1 MDCFLTLQNQL
12 FEQLNSLWKSDD
24 EEILEKIDELLLQ
37 EGSNYGLSLNEKAN
51 LRKELFRSI
60 RKLDVLQ
67 ELLEDTSI
75 TEIMVNGWDKIFI
88 EREGHLITWNK
99 TFTSSGKLEDVIQQ
113 IVARCNRVINT
124 LHPIVDARLENG
136 ARVNAVIPPVSVDGP
151 ILTIRQFPKEAITMK
166 TLLEKQSI
174 TKQVLSFLLPL
185 VKARYTILIGGGT
198 GAGKTTFLNALSAY
212 IPKDER
218 IITIEDNAELQIQ
231 GIPNLVRLECR
242 MANIEDSQE
251 ITTAD
256 LLKTALRMRPDRII
270 VGEVRGKEALDMLQ
284 AFNTGH
290 DGSISTGHANS
301 PDDMMSRLSTMVLMG
316 IKLPLEAVMRQIAS
330 GIDILVHL
338 GRLRDKSRKVLEIM
352 EVLGYEKGEIR
363 LQPLFSFQE
372 TGSKDGKI
380 QGEWVKR
387 STLTRTEKLMAA
399 GYQPEGVCPGN
410 NGKYSSGVSDRHA
423 VLFKTV
429 DDGSVFS
436 SGNEVLRKDD
446 PSGGGKR
453 EETF

>member
-12 FEQLNSLWKSDD
+12 FEQLNSLWESDD

-136 ARVNAVIPPVSVDGP
+136 ARVNAVIPPISVDGP

-185 VKARYTILIGGGT
+185 VKAHYTILIGGGT

-270 VGEVRGKEALDMLQ
+270 VGEVRSEASELLQ
-284 AFNTGH
+284 AVNV
-290 DGSISTGHANS
+290 GSEGSLSTIHANS
-301 PDDMMSRLSTMVLMG
+301 CADMVSRLETLVLVHLNMP
-316 IKLPLEAVMRQIAS
+316 ITAIRRQIVS
-330 GIDILVHL
+330 GFDLFIHL
-338 GRLRDKSRKVLEIM
+338 GRLRDKSRKVLEISELDGLKNG
-352 EVLGYEKGEIR
+352 EVQLNPIFCYEE
-363 LQPLFSFQE
+363 E
-372 TGSKDGKI
+372 
-380 QGEWVKR
+380 QGLVFKNH
-387 STLTRTEKLMAA
+387 LKHTEKLERA
-399 GYQPEGVCPGN
+399 GISY
-410 NGKYSSGVSDRHA
+410 
-423 VLFKTV
+423 
-429 DDGSVFS
+429 
-436 SGNEVLRKDD
+436 
-446 PSGGGKR
+446 
-453 EETF
+453 ETLLCETIL

>member
-12 FEQLNSLWKSDD
+12 FEQLNSLWESDD

-251 ITTAD
+251 IKTAD

-270 VGEVRGKEALDMLQ
+270 VGEVRSEASELLQ
-284 AFNTGH
+284 AVNV
-290 DGSISTGHANS
+290 GSEGSLSTIHANS
-301 PDDMMSRLSTMVLMG
+301 CADMVSRLETLVLVHLNMP
-316 IKLPLEAVMRQIAS
+316 ITAIRRQIVS
-330 GIDILVHL
+330 GFDLFIHL
-338 GRLRDKSRKVLEIM
+338 GRLRDKSRKVLEISELDGLKNG
-352 EVLGYEKGEIR
+352 EVQLNPIFCYEE
-363 LQPLFSFQE
+363 E
-372 TGSKDGKI
+372 
-380 QGEWVKR
+380 QGLVFKNH
-387 STLTRTEKLMAA
+387 LKHTEKLERA
-399 GYQPEGVCPGN
+399 GISY
-410 NGKYSSGVSDRHA
+410 
-423 VLFKTV
+423 
-429 DDGSVFS
+429 
-436 SGNEVLRKDD
+436 
-446 PSGGGKR
+446 
-453 EETF
+453 ETLLCETIL

>member
-12 FEQLNSLWKSDD
+12 FEQLNSLWESDD

-60 RKLDVLQ
+60 RKLDALQ

-174 TKQVLSFLLPL
+174 TKHVLSFLLPL

-270 VGEVRGKEALDMLQ
+270 VGEVRSEASELLQ
-284 AFNTGH
+284 AVNV
-290 DGSISTGHANS
+290 GSEGSLSTIHANS
-301 PDDMMSRLSTMVLMG
+301 CADMVSRLETLVLVHLNMP
-316 IKLPLEAVMRQIAS
+316 IAAIRRQIVS
-330 GIDILVHL
+330 GFDLFIHL
-338 GRLRDKSRKVLEIM
+338 GRLRDKSRKVLEISELDGLKNG
-352 EVLGYEKGEIR
+352 EVQLNPIFCYEE
-363 LQPLFSFQE
+363 E
-372 TGSKDGKI
+372 
-380 QGEWVKR
+380 QGLVFKNH
-387 STLTRTEKLMAA
+387 LKHTEKLERA
-399 GYQPEGVCPGN
+399 GISY
-410 NGKYSSGVSDRHA
+410 
-423 VLFKTV
+423 
-429 DDGSVFS
+429 
-436 SGNEVLRKDD
+436 
-446 PSGGGKR
+446 
-453 EETF
+453 ETLLCETIL

>member
-12 FEQLNSLWKSDD
+12 FEQLNSLWESDD

-136 ARVNAVIPPVSVDGP
+136 ARVNTVIPPVSVDGP

-270 VGEVRGKEALDMLQ
+270 VGEVRSEASELLQ
-284 AFNTGH
+284 AVNV
-290 DGSISTGHANS
+290 GSEGSLSTIHANS
-301 PDDMMSRLSTMVLMG
+301 CADMVSRLETLVLVHLNMP
-316 IKLPLEAVMRQIAS
+316 ITAIRRQIVS
-330 GIDILVHL
+330 GFDLFIHL
-338 GRLRDKSRKVLEIM
+338 GRLRDKSRKVLEISELDGLKNG
-352 EVLGYEKGEIR
+352 EVQLNPIFCYEE
-363 LQPLFSFQE
+363 E
-372 TGSKDGKI
+372 
-380 QGEWVKR
+380 QGLVFKNH
-387 STLTRTEKLMAA
+387 LKHTEKLERA
-399 GYQPEGVCPGN
+399 GISY
-410 NGKYSSGVSDRHA
+410 
-423 VLFKTV
+423 
-429 DDGSVFS
+429 
-436 SGNEVLRKDD
+436 
-446 PSGGGKR
+446 
-453 EETF
+453 ETLLCETIL

>member
-1 MDCFLTLQNQL
+1 MDCFIYLQNQL
-12 FEQLNSLWKSDD
+12 FEQLNSLWESDD

-60 RKLDVLQ
+60 RKLDALQ

-270 VGEVRGKEALDMLQ
+270 VGEVRSEASELLQ
-284 AFNTGH
+284 AVNV
-290 DGSISTGHANS
+290 GSEGSLSTIHANS
-301 PDDMMSRLSTMVLMG
+301 CADMVSRLETLVLVHLNMP
-316 IKLPLEAVMRQIAS
+316 ITAIRRQIVS
-330 GIDILVHL
+330 GFDLFIHL
-338 GRLRDKSRKVLEIM
+338 GRLRDKSRKVLEISELDGLENG
-352 EVLGYEKGEIR
+352 EVQLNPIFCYEE
-363 LQPLFSFQE
+363 E
-372 TGSKDGKI
+372 
-380 QGEWVKR
+380 QGLIFKNH
-387 STLTRTEKLMAA
+387 LKHTEKLERA
-399 GYQPEGVCPGN
+399 GISY
-410 NGKYSSGVSDRHA
+410 
-423 VLFKTV
+423 
-429 DDGSVFS
+429 
-436 SGNEVLRKDD
+436 
-446 PSGGGKR
+446 
-453 EETF
+453 ETLLCETLL

>member
-12 FEQLNSLWKSDD
+12 FEQLNSLWESDD

-242 MANIEDSQE
+242 IANIEDSQE

-270 VGEVRGKEALDMLQ
+270 VGEVRSEASELLQ
-284 AFNTGH
+284 AVNV
-290 DGSISTGHANS
+290 GSEGSLSTIHANS
-301 PDDMMSRLSTMVLMG
+301 CADMVSRLETLVLVHLNMP
-316 IKLPLEAVMRQIAS
+316 ITAIRRQIVS
-330 GIDILVHL
+330 GFDLFIHL
-338 GRLRDKSRKVLEIM
+338 GRLRDKSRKVLEISELDGLKNG
-352 EVLGYEKGEIR
+352 EVQLNPIFCYEE
-363 LQPLFSFQE
+363 E
-372 TGSKDGKI
+372 
-380 QGEWVKR
+380 QGLIFKNH
-387 STLTRTEKLMAA
+387 LKHTEKLERA
-399 GYQPEGVCPGN
+399 GISY
-410 NGKYSSGVSDRHA
+410 
-423 VLFKTV
+423 
-429 DDGSVFS
+429 
-436 SGNEVLRKDD
+436 
-446 PSGGGKR
+446 
-453 EETF
+453 ETLLCETIL

>member
-12 FEQLNSLWKSDD
+12 FEQLNSLWESDD

-136 ARVNAVIPPVSVDGP
+136 ARVNAVIPPISVDGP
-151 ILTIRQFPKEAITMK
+151 ILTIRQFPKEVITMK

-270 VGEVRGKEALDMLQ
+270 VGEVRSEASELLQ
-284 AFNTGH
+284 AVNV
-290 DGSISTGHANS
+290 GSEGSLSTIHANS
-301 PDDMMSRLSTMVLMG
+301 CADMVSRLETLVLVHLNMP
-316 IKLPLEAVMRQIAS
+316 ITAIRRQIVS
-330 GIDILVHL
+330 GFDLFIHL
-338 GRLRDKSRKVLEIM
+338 GRLRDKSRKVLEISELDGLKNG
-352 EVLGYEKGEIR
+352 EVQLNPIFCYEE
-363 LQPLFSFQE
+363 E
-372 TGSKDGKI
+372 
-380 QGEWVKR
+380 QGLVFKNH
-387 STLTRTEKLMAA
+387 LKHTEKLERA
-399 GYQPEGVCPGN
+399 GISY
-410 NGKYSSGVSDRHA
+410 
-423 VLFKTV
+423 
-429 DDGSVFS
+429 
-436 SGNEVLRKDD
+436 
-446 PSGGGKR
+446 
-453 EETF
+453 ETLLCETIL

>member
-12 FEQLNSLWKSDD
+12 FEQLNSLWESDD

-231 GIPNLVRLECR
+231 EIPNLVRLECR

-270 VGEVRGKEALDMLQ
+270 VGEVRSEASELLQ
-284 AFNTGH
+284 AVNV
-290 DGSISTGHANS
+290 GSEGSLSTIHANS
-301 PDDMMSRLSTMVLMG
+301 CADMVSRLETLVLVHLNMP
-316 IKLPLEAVMRQIAS
+316 ITAIRRQIVS
-330 GIDILVHL
+330 GFDLFIHL
-338 GRLRDKSRKVLEIM
+338 GRLRDKSRKVLEISELDGLRNG
-352 EVLGYEKGEIR
+352 EVQLNPIFCYEE
-363 LQPLFSFQE
+363 E
-372 TGSKDGKI
+372 
-380 QGEWVKR
+380 QGLVFKNH
-387 STLTRTEKLMAA
+387 LKHTEKLERA
-399 GYQPEGVCPGN
+399 GISY
-410 NGKYSSGVSDRHA
+410 
-423 VLFKTV
+423 
-429 DDGSVFS
+429 
-436 SGNEVLRKDD
+436 
-446 PSGGGKR
+446 
-453 EETF
+453 ETLLCETIL

>member
-1 MDCFLTLQNQL
+1 MDCFLTLQNKL
-12 FEQLNSLWKSDD
+12 FEQLNSLWESDD

-136 ARVNAVIPPVSVDGP
+136 ARVNAVIPPISVDGP

-270 VGEVRGKEALDMLQ
+270 VGEVRSEASELLQ
-284 AFNTGH
+284 AVNV
-290 DGSISTGHANS
+290 GSEGSLSTIHANS
-301 PDDMMSRLSTMVLMG
+301 CADMVSRLETLVLVHLNMP
-316 IKLPLEAVMRQIAS
+316 ITAIRRQIVS
-330 GIDILVHL
+330 GFDLFIHL
-338 GRLRDKSRKVLEIM
+338 GRLRDKSRKVLEISELDGLKNG
-352 EVLGYEKGEIR
+352 EVQLNPIFCYEE
-363 LQPLFSFQE
+363 E
-372 TGSKDGKI
+372 
-380 QGEWVKR
+380 QGLVFKNH
-387 STLTRTEKLMAA
+387 LKHTEKLERA
-399 GYQPEGVCPGN
+399 GISY
-410 NGKYSSGVSDRHA
+410 
-423 VLFKTV
+423 
-429 DDGSVFS
+429 
-436 SGNEVLRKDD
+436 
-446 PSGGGKR
+446 
-453 EETF
+453 ETLLCETIL

>member
-12 FEQLNSLWKSDD
+12 FEQLNSLWESDD
-24 EEILEKIDELLLQ
+24 EEILKKIDELLLQ

-136 ARVNAVIPPVSVDGP
+136 ARVNAVIPPISVDGP

-270 VGEVRGKEALDMLQ
+270 VGEVRSEASELLQ
-284 AFNTGH
+284 AVNV
-290 DGSISTGHANS
+290 GSEGSLSTIHANS
-301 PDDMMSRLSTMVLMG
+301 CADMVSRLETLVLVHLNMP
-316 IKLPLEAVMRQIAS
+316 ITAIRRQIVS
-330 GIDILVHL
+330 GFDLFIHL
-338 GRLRDKSRKVLEIM
+338 GRLRDKSRKVLEISELDGLKNG
-352 EVLGYEKGEIR
+352 EVQLNPIFCYEE
-363 LQPLFSFQE
+363 E
-372 TGSKDGKI
+372 
-380 QGEWVKR
+380 QGLVFKNH
-387 STLTRTEKLMAA
+387 LKHTEKLERA
-399 GYQPEGVCPGN
+399 GISY
-410 NGKYSSGVSDRHA
+410 
-423 VLFKTV
+423 
-429 DDGSVFS
+429 
-436 SGNEVLRKDD
+436 
-446 PSGGGKR
+446 
-453 EETF
+453 ETLLCETIL

>member
-12 FEQLNSLWKSDD
+12 FEQLNSLWESDD

-60 RKLDVLQ
+60 RKLDVIQ

-136 ARVNAVIPPVSVDGP
+136 ARVNAVIPPISVDGP

-166 TLLEKQSI
+166 ALLEKQSI

-270 VGEVRGKEALDMLQ
+270 VGEVRSEASELLQ
-284 AFNTGH
+284 AVNV
-290 DGSISTGHANS
+290 GSEGSLSTIHANS
-301 PDDMMSRLSTMVLMG
+301 CADMVSRLETLVLVHLNMP
-316 IKLPLEAVMRQIAS
+316 ITAIRRQIVS
-330 GIDILVHL
+330 GFDLFIHL
-338 GRLRDKSRKVLEIM
+338 GRLRDKSRKVLEISELDGLKNG
-352 EVLGYEKGEIR
+352 EVQLNPIFCYEE
-363 LQPLFSFQE
+363 E
-372 TGSKDGKI
+372 
-380 QGEWVKR
+380 QGLVFKNH
-387 STLTRTEKLMAA
+387 LKHTEKLERA
-399 GYQPEGVCPGN
+399 GISY
-410 NGKYSSGVSDRHA
+410 
-423 VLFKTV
+423 
-429 DDGSVFS
+429 
-436 SGNEVLRKDD
+436 
-446 PSGGGKR
+446 
-453 EETF
+453 ETLLCETIL

>member
-12 FEQLNSLWKSDD
+12 FEQLNSLWESDD

-37 EGSNYGLSLNEKAN
+37 EGSNYGLSLNEKSN

-270 VGEVRGKEALDMLQ
+270 VGEVRSEASELLQ
-284 AFNTGH
+284 AVNV
-290 DGSISTGHANS
+290 GSEGSLSTIHANS
-301 PDDMMSRLSTMVLMG
+301 CADMVSRLETLVLVHLNMP
-316 IKLPLEAVMRQIAS
+316 ITAIRRQIVS
-330 GIDILVHL
+330 GFDLFIHL
-338 GRLRDKSRKVLEIM
+338 GRLRDKSRKVLEISELDGLKNG
-352 EVLGYEKGEIR
+352 EVQLNPIFCYEE
-363 LQPLFSFQE
+363 E
-372 TGSKDGKI
+372 
-380 QGEWVKR
+380 QGLVFKNH
-387 STLTRTEKLMAA
+387 LKHTEKLERA
-399 GYQPEGVCPGN
+399 GISY
-410 NGKYSSGVSDRHA
+410 
-423 VLFKTV
+423 
-429 DDGSVFS
+429 
-436 SGNEVLRKDD
+436 
-446 PSGGGKR
+446 
-453 EETF
+453 ETLLCETIL

>member
-12 FEQLNSLWKSDD
+12 FEQLNSLWESDD

-136 ARVNAVIPPVSVDGP
+136 VRVNAVIPPVSVDGP

-270 VGEVRGKEALDMLQ
+270 VGEVRSEASELLQ
-284 AFNTGH
+284 AVNV
-290 DGSISTGHANS
+290 GSEGSLSTIHANS
-301 PDDMMSRLSTMVLMG
+301 CADMISRLETLVLVHLNMP
-316 IKLPLEAVMRQIAS
+316 ITAIRRQIVS
-330 GIDILVHL
+330 GFDLFIHL
-338 GRLRDKSRKVLEIM
+338 GRLRDKSRKVLEISELDGLKNG
-352 EVLGYEKGEIR
+352 EVQLNPIFCYEE
-363 LQPLFSFQE
+363 E
-372 TGSKDGKI
+372 
-380 QGEWVKR
+380 QGLVFKNH
-387 STLTRTEKLMAA
+387 LKHTEKLERA
-399 GYQPEGVCPGN
+399 GISY
-410 NGKYSSGVSDRHA
+410 
-423 VLFKTV
+423 
-429 DDGSVFS
+429 
-436 SGNEVLRKDD
+436 
-446 PSGGGKR
+446 
-453 EETF
+453 ETLLCETIL

>member
-12 FEQLNSLWKSDD
+12 FEQLNSLWESDD

-136 ARVNAVIPPVSVDGP
+136 ARVNAVIPPISVDGP

-218 IITIEDNAELQIQ
+218 IITIEDNAKLQIQ

-270 VGEVRGKEALDMLQ
+270 VGEVRSEASELLQ
-284 AFNTGH
+284 AVNV
-290 DGSISTGHANS
+290 GSEGSLSTIHANS
-301 PDDMMSRLSTMVLMG
+301 CADMVSRLETLVLVHLNMP
-316 IKLPLEAVMRQIAS
+316 ITAIRRQIVS
-330 GIDILVHL
+330 GFDLFIHL
-338 GRLRDKSRKVLEIM
+338 GRLRDKSRKVLEISELDGLKNG
-352 EVLGYEKGEIR
+352 EVQLNPIFCYEE
-363 LQPLFSFQE
+363 E
-372 TGSKDGKI
+372 
-380 QGEWVKR
+380 QGLVFKNH
-387 STLTRTEKLMAA
+387 LKHTEKLERA
-399 GYQPEGVCPGN
+399 GISY
-410 NGKYSSGVSDRHA
+410 
-423 VLFKTV
+423 
-429 DDGSVFS
+429 
-436 SGNEVLRKDD
+436 
-446 PSGGGKR
+446 
-453 EETF
+453 ETLLCETIL

>member
-12 FEQLNSLWKSDD
+12 FEQLNSLWESDD

-166 TLLEKQSI
+166 TLLKKQSI

-270 VGEVRGKEALDMLQ
+270 VGEVRSEASELLQ
-284 AFNTGH
+284 AVNV
-290 DGSISTGHANS
+290 GSEGSLSTIHANS
-301 PDDMMSRLSTMVLMG
+301 CADMVSRLETLVLVHLNMP
-316 IKLPLEAVMRQIAS
+316 ITAIRRQIVS
-330 GIDILVHL
+330 GFDLFIHL
-338 GRLRDKSRKVLEIM
+338 GRLRDKSRKVLEISELDGLKNG
-352 EVLGYEKGEIR
+352 EVQLNPIFCYEE
-363 LQPLFSFQE
+363 E
-372 TGSKDGKI
+372 
-380 QGEWVKR
+380 QGLVFKNH
-387 STLTRTEKLMAA
+387 LKHTEKLERA
-399 GYQPEGVCPGN
+399 GISY
-410 NGKYSSGVSDRHA
+410 
-423 VLFKTV
+423 
-429 DDGSVFS
+429 
-436 SGNEVLRKDD
+436 
-446 PSGGGKR
+446 
-453 EETF
+453 ETLLCETIL

>member
-12 FEQLNSLWKSDD
+12 FEQLNSLWESDD

-136 ARVNAVIPPVSVDGP
+136 ARVNAVIPPISVDGP

-270 VGEVRGKEALDMLQ
+270 VGEVRSEASELLQ
-284 AFNTGH
+284 AVNV
-290 DGSISTGHANS
+290 GSEGSLSTIHANS
-301 PDDMMSRLSTMVLMG
+301 CADMVSRLETLVLVHLNMP
-316 IKLPLEAVMRQIAS
+316 ITAIRRQIVS
-330 GIDILVHL
+330 GFDLFIHL
-338 GRLRDKSRKVLEIM
+338 GRLRDKSRKVLEISELDGLKNG
-352 EVLGYEKGEIR
+352 EVQLNPIFCYEE
-363 LQPLFSFQE
+363 E
-372 TGSKDGKI
+372 
-380 QGEWVKR
+380 QGLVFKNH
-387 STLTRTEKLMAA
+387 LKHTEKLERT
-399 GYQPEGVCPGN
+399 GISY
-410 NGKYSSGVSDRHA
+410 
-423 VLFKTV
+423 
-429 DDGSVFS
+429 
-436 SGNEVLRKDD
+436 
-446 PSGGGKR
+446 
-453 EETF
+453 ETLLCETIL

>member
-12 FEQLNSLWKSDD
+12 FEQLNSLWESDD

-270 VGEVRGKEALDMLQ
+270 VGEVRSEASELLQ
-284 AFNTGH
+284 AVNV
-290 DGSISTGHANS
+290 GSEGSLSTIHANS
-301 PDDMMSRLSTMVLMG
+301 CADMVSRLETLVLVHLNMP
-316 IKLPLEAVMRQIAS
+316 IAAIRRQIVS
-330 GIDILVHL
+330 GFDLFIHL
-338 GRLRDKSRKVLEIM
+338 GRLRDKSRKVLEISELDGLKNG
-352 EVLGYEKGEIR
+352 EVQLNPIFCYEE
-363 LQPLFSFQE
+363 E
-372 TGSKDGKI
+372 
-380 QGEWVKR
+380 QGLVFKNH
-387 STLTRTEKLMAA
+387 LKHTEKLERA
-399 GYQPEGVCPGN
+399 GISY
-410 NGKYSSGVSDRHA
+410 
-423 VLFKTV
+423 
-429 DDGSVFS
+429 
-436 SGNEVLRKDD
+436 
-446 PSGGGKR
+446 
-453 EETF
+453 ETLLCETIL

>member
-12 FEQLNSLWKSDD
+12 FEQLNSLWESDD

-270 VGEVRGKEALDMLQ
+270 VGEVRSEASELLQ
-284 AFNTGH
+284 AVNV
-290 DGSISTGHANS
+290 GSEGSLSTIHANS
-301 PDDMMSRLSTMVLMG
+301 CADMVSRLETLVLVHLNMP
-316 IKLPLEAVMRQIAS
+316 ITAIRRQIVL
-330 GIDILVHL
+330 GFDLFIHL
-338 GRLRDKSRKVLEIM
+338 GRLRDKSRKVLEISELDGLKNG
-352 EVLGYEKGEIR
+352 EVQLNPIFCYEE
-363 LQPLFSFQE
+363 E
-372 TGSKDGKI
+372 
-380 QGEWVKR
+380 QGLVFKNH
-387 STLTRTEKLMAA
+387 LKHTEKLERA
-399 GYQPEGVCPGN
+399 GISY
-410 NGKYSSGVSDRHA
+410 
-423 VLFKTV
+423 
-429 DDGSVFS
+429 
-436 SGNEVLRKDD
+436 
-446 PSGGGKR
+446 
-453 EETF
+453 ETLLYETIL

>member
-12 FEQLNSLWKSDD
+12 FEQLNSLWESDD

-75 TEIMVNGWDKIFI
+75 TEIMANGWDKIFI

-270 VGEVRGKEALDMLQ
+270 VGEVRSEASELLQ
-284 AFNTGH
+284 AVNV
-290 DGSISTGHANS
+290 GSEGSLSTIHANS
-301 PDDMMSRLSTMVLMG
+301 CADMVSRLETLVLVHLNMP
-316 IKLPLEAVMRQIAS
+316 ITAIRRQIVS
-330 GIDILVHL
+330 GFDLFIHL
-338 GRLRDKSRKVLEIM
+338 GRLRDKSRKVLEISELDGLKNG
-352 EVLGYEKGEIR
+352 EVQLNPNFCYEE
-363 LQPLFSFQE
+363 E
-372 TGSKDGKI
+372 
-380 QGEWVKR
+380 QGLVFKNH
-387 STLTRTEKLMAA
+387 LKHTEKLERA
-399 GYQPEGVCPGN
+399 GISY
-410 NGKYSSGVSDRHA
+410 
-423 VLFKTV
+423 
-429 DDGSVFS
+429 
-436 SGNEVLRKDD
+436 
-446 PSGGGKR
+446 
-453 EETF
+453 ETLLCETIL

>member
-12 FEQLNSLWKSDD
+12 FEQLNSLWESDD

-270 VGEVRGKEALDMLQ
+270 VGEVRSEASELLQ
-284 AFNTGH
+284 AVNV
-290 DGSISTGHANS
+290 GSEGSLSTIHANS
-301 PDDMMSRLSTMVLMG
+301 CADMVSRLETLVLVHLNMP
-316 IKLPLEAVMRQIAS
+316 ITAIRRQIVS
-330 GIDILVHL
+330 GFDLFIHL
-338 GRLRDKSRKVLEIM
+338 GRLRDKSRKVLEISELDGLKNG
-352 EVLGYEKGEIR
+352 EVQLNPIFCYEE
-363 LQPLFSFQE
+363 E
-372 TGSKDGKI
+372 
-380 QGEWVKR
+380 QGLVFKNH
-387 STLTRTEKLMAA
+387 LKHTEKLERA
-399 GYQPEGVCPGN
+399 GISY
-410 NGKYSSGVSDRHA
+410 
-423 VLFKTV
+423 
-429 DDGSVFS
+429 
-436 SGNEVLRKDD
+436 
-446 PSGGGKR
+446 
-453 EETF
+453 ETLLCETSL

>member
-12 FEQLNSLWKSDD
+12 FEQLNSLWESDD

-136 ARVNAVIPPVSVDGP
+136 ARVNAVIPPISVDGP

-185 VKARYTILIGGGT
+185 VKARYTVLIGGGT

-270 VGEVRGKEALDMLQ
+270 VGEVRSEASELLQ
-284 AFNTGH
+284 AVNV
-290 DGSISTGHANS
+290 GSEGSLSTIHANS
-301 PDDMMSRLSTMVLMG
+301 CADMVSRLETLVLVHLNMP
-316 IKLPLEAVMRQIAS
+316 ITAIRRQIVS
-330 GIDILVHL
+330 GFDLFIHL
-338 GRLRDKSRKVLEIM
+338 GRLRDKSRKVLEISELDGLKNG
-352 EVLGYEKGEIR
+352 EVQLNPIFCYEE
-363 LQPLFSFQE
+363 E
-372 TGSKDGKI
+372 
-380 QGEWVKR
+380 QGLVFKNH
-387 STLTRTEKLMAA
+387 LKHTEKLERA
-399 GYQPEGVCPGN
+399 GISY
-410 NGKYSSGVSDRHA
+410 
-423 VLFKTV
+423 
-429 DDGSVFS
+429 
-436 SGNEVLRKDD
+436 
-446 PSGGGKR
+446 
-453 EETF
+453 ETLLCETIL

>member
-12 FEQLNSLWKSDD
+12 FEQLNSLWESDD

-88 EREGHLITWNK
+88 EREGHLVTWNK

-270 VGEVRGKEALDMLQ
+270 VGEVRSEASELLQ
-284 AFNTGH
+284 AVNV
-290 DGSISTGHANS
+290 GSEGSLSTIHANS
-301 PDDMMSRLSTMVLMG
+301 CADMVSRLETLVLVHLNMP
-316 IKLPLEAVMRQIAS
+316 ITAIRRQIVS
-330 GIDILVHL
+330 GFDLFIHL
-338 GRLRDKSRKVLEIM
+338 GRLRDKSRKVLEISELDGLKNG
-352 EVLGYEKGEIR
+352 EVQLNPIFCYEEEHGLVFKNH
-363 LQPLFSFQE
+363 L
-372 TGSKDGKI
+372 KH
-380 QGEWVKR
+380 
-387 STLTRTEKLMAA
+387 TEKLERA
-399 GYQPEGVCPGN
+399 GISY
-410 NGKYSSGVSDRHA
+410 
-423 VLFKTV
+423 
-429 DDGSVFS
+429 
-436 SGNEVLRKDD
+436 
-446 PSGGGKR
+446 
-453 EETF
+453 ETLLCETSL

>member
-12 FEQLNSLWKSDD
+12 FEQLNSLWESDD

-270 VGEVRGKEALDMLQ
+270 VGEVRSEASELLQ
-284 AFNTGH
+284 AVNV
-290 DGSISTGHANS
+290 GSEGSLSTIHANS
-301 PDDMMSRLSTMVLMG
+301 CADMISRLETLVLIHLNMP
-316 IKLPLEAVMRQIAS
+316 ITAIRRQIVS
-330 GIDILVHL
+330 GFDLFIHL
-338 GRLRDKSRKVLEIM
+338 GRLRDKSRKVLEISELDGLKNG
-352 EVLGYEKGEIR
+352 EVQLNPIFCYEE
-363 LQPLFSFQE
+363 E
-372 TGSKDGKI
+372 
-380 QGEWVKR
+380 QGLVFKNH
-387 STLTRTEKLMAA
+387 LKHTEKLERA
-399 GYQPEGVCPGN
+399 GISY
-410 NGKYSSGVSDRHA
+410 
-423 VLFKTV
+423 
-429 DDGSVFS
+429 
-436 SGNEVLRKDD
+436 
-446 PSGGGKR
+446 
-453 EETF
+453 ETLLCETSL

>member
-12 FEQLNSLWKSDD
+12 FEQLNSLWESDD

-136 ARVNAVIPPVSVDGP
+136 ARVNAVIPPISVDGP

-270 VGEVRGKEALDMLQ
+270 VGEVRSEASELLQ
-284 AFNTGH
+284 AVNV
-290 DGSISTGHANS
+290 GSEGSLSTIHANS
-301 PDDMMSRLSTMVLMG
+301 CADMVSRLETLVLVHLNMP
-316 IKLPLEAVMRQIAS
+316 IRAIRRQIVS
-330 GIDILVHL
+330 GFDLFIHL
-338 GRLRDKSRKVLEIM
+338 GRLHDKSRKVLEISELDGLKNG
-352 EVLGYEKGEIR
+352 EVQLNPIFCYEE
-363 LQPLFSFQE
+363 E
-372 TGSKDGKI
+372 
-380 QGEWVKR
+380 QGLVFKNH
-387 STLTRTEKLMAA
+387 LKHTEKLERA
-399 GYQPEGVCPGN
+399 GISY
-410 NGKYSSGVSDRHA
+410 
-423 VLFKTV
+423 
-429 DDGSVFS
+429 
-436 SGNEVLRKDD
+436 
-446 PSGGGKR
+446 
-453 EETF
+453 ETLLCETIL

>member
-12 FEQLNSLWKSDD
+12 FEQLNSLWESDD

-174 TKQVLSFLLPL
+174 TKQMLSFLIPL

-270 VGEVRGKEALDMLQ
+270 VGEVRSEASELLQ
-284 AFNTGH
+284 AVNV
-290 DGSISTGHANS
+290 GSEGSLSTIHANS
-301 PDDMMSRLSTMVLMG
+301 CADMVSRLETLVLVHLNMP
-316 IKLPLEAVMRQIAS
+316 ITAIRRQIVS
-330 GIDILVHL
+330 GFDLFIHL
-338 GRLRDKSRKVLEIM
+338 GRLRDKSRKVLEISELDGLKNG
-352 EVLGYEKGEIR
+352 EVQLNPIFCYEE
-363 LQPLFSFQE
+363 E
-372 TGSKDGKI
+372 
-380 QGEWVKR
+380 QGLVFKNH
-387 STLTRTEKLMAA
+387 LKHTEKLERA
-399 GYQPEGVCPGN
+399 GISY
-410 NGKYSSGVSDRHA
+410 
-423 VLFKTV
+423 
-429 DDGSVFS
+429 
-436 SGNEVLRKDD
+436 
-446 PSGGGKR
+446 
-453 EETF
+453 ETLLCETSL

>member
-12 FEQLNSLWKSDD
+12 FEQLNSLWESDD

-51 LRKELFRSI
+51 LRKELFRYI

-136 ARVNAVIPPVSVDGP
+136 ARVNAVIPPISVDGP

-270 VGEVRGKEALDMLQ
+270 VGEVRSEASELLQ
-284 AFNTGH
+284 AVNV
-290 DGSISTGHANS
+290 GSEGSLSTIHANS
-301 PDDMMSRLSTMVLMG
+301 CADMVSRLETLVLVHLNMP
-316 IKLPLEAVMRQIAS
+316 ITAIRRQIVS
-330 GIDILVHL
+330 GFDLFIHL
-338 GRLRDKSRKVLEIM
+338 GRLRDKSRKVLEISELDGLKNG
-352 EVLGYEKGEIR
+352 EVQLNPIFCYEE
-363 LQPLFSFQE
+363 E
-372 TGSKDGKI
+372 
-380 QGEWVKR
+380 QGLVFKNH
-387 STLTRTEKLMAA
+387 LKHTEKLERA
-399 GYQPEGVCPGN
+399 GISY
-410 NGKYSSGVSDRHA
+410 
-423 VLFKTV
+423 
-429 DDGSVFS
+429 
-436 SGNEVLRKDD
+436 
-446 PSGGGKR
+446 
-453 EETF
+453 ETLLCETIL

>member
-12 FEQLNSLWKSDD
+12 FEQLNSLWESDD

-60 RKLDVLQ
+60 RKLDALQ

-270 VGEVRGKEALDMLQ
+270 VGEVRSEASELLQ
-284 AFNTGH
+284 AVNV
-290 DGSISTGHANS
+290 GSEGSLSTIHANS
-301 PDDMMSRLSTMVLMG
+301 CADMVSRLETLVLVHLNMP
-316 IKLPLEAVMRQIAS
+316 IAAIRRQIVS
-330 GIDILVHL
+330 GFDLFIHL
-338 GRLRDKSRKVLEIM
+338 GRLRDKSRKVLEISELDGLKNG
-352 EVLGYEKGEIR
+352 EVQLNPIFCYEE
-363 LQPLFSFQE
+363 E
-372 TGSKDGKI
+372 
-380 QGEWVKR
+380 QGLVFKNH
-387 STLTRTEKLMAA
+387 LKHTEKLERA
-399 GYQPEGVCPGN
+399 GISY
-410 NGKYSSGVSDRHA
+410 
-423 VLFKTV
+423 
-429 DDGSVFS
+429 
-436 SGNEVLRKDD
+436 
-446 PSGGGKR
+446 
-453 EETF
+453 ETLLCETIL

>member
-12 FEQLNSLWKSDD
+12 FEQLNSLWESDD

-218 IITIEDNAELQIQ
+218 IITIEDNAELQLQ

-270 VGEVRGKEALDMLQ
+270 VGEVRSEASELLQ
-284 AFNTGH
+284 AVNV
-290 DGSISTGHANS
+290 GSEGSLSTIHANS
-301 PDDMMSRLSTMVLMG
+301 CADMVSRLETLVLVHLNMP
-316 IKLPLEAVMRQIAS
+316 IAATRRQIVS
-330 GIDILVHL
+330 GFDLFIHL
-338 GRLRDKSRKVLEIM
+338 GRLRDKSRKVLEISELDGLKNG
-352 EVLGYEKGEIR
+352 EVQLNPIFCYEE
-363 LQPLFSFQE
+363 E
-372 TGSKDGKI
+372 
-380 QGEWVKR
+380 QGLVFKNH
-387 STLTRTEKLMAA
+387 LKHTEKLERA
-399 GYQPEGVCPGN
+399 GISY
-410 NGKYSSGVSDRHA
+410 
-423 VLFKTV
+423 
-429 DDGSVFS
+429 
-436 SGNEVLRKDD
+436 
-446 PSGGGKR
+446 
-453 EETF
+453 ETLLCETIL

>member
-113 IVARCNRVINT
+113 IIARCNRVINT

-270 VGEVRGKEALDMLQ
+270 VGEVRSEASELLQ
-284 AFNTGH
+284 AVNV
-290 DGSISTGHANS
+290 GSEGSLSTIHANS
-301 PDDMMSRLSTMVLMG
+301 CADMVSRLETLVLVHLNMP
-316 IKLPLEAVMRQIAS
+316 IAAIRRQIVS
-330 GIDILVHL
+330 GFDLFIHL
-338 GRLRDKSRKVLEIM
+338 GRLRDKSRKVLEISELDGLKNG
-352 EVLGYEKGEIR
+352 EVQLNPIFCYEE
-363 LQPLFSFQE
+363 E
-372 TGSKDGKI
+372 
-380 QGEWVKR
+380 QGLVFKNH
-387 STLTRTEKLMAA
+387 LKHTEKLERA
-399 GYQPEGVCPGN
+399 GISY
-410 NGKYSSGVSDRHA
+410 
-423 VLFKTV
+423 
-429 DDGSVFS
+429 
-436 SGNEVLRKDD
+436 
-446 PSGGGKR
+446 
-453 EETF
+453 ETLLCETIL

>member
-12 FEQLNSLWKSDD
+12 FEQLNSLWESDD

-124 LHPIVDARLENG
+124 LHPIVDARLENS
-136 ARVNAVIPPVSVDGP
+136 ARVNAVIPPISVDGP

-270 VGEVRGKEALDMLQ
+270 VGEVRSEASELLQ
-284 AFNTGH
+284 AVNV
-290 DGSISTGHANS
+290 GSEGSLSTIHANS
-301 PDDMMSRLSTMVLMG
+301 CADMVSRLETLVLVHLNMP
-316 IKLPLEAVMRQIAS
+316 ITAIRRQIVS
-330 GIDILVHL
+330 GFDLFIHL
-338 GRLRDKSRKVLEIM
+338 GRLRDKSRKVLEISELDGLKNG
-352 EVLGYEKGEIR
+352 EVQLNPIFCYEE
-363 LQPLFSFQE
+363 E
-372 TGSKDGKI
+372 
-380 QGEWVKR
+380 QGLVFKNH
-387 STLTRTEKLMAA
+387 LKHTEKLERA
-399 GYQPEGVCPGN
+399 GISY
-410 NGKYSSGVSDRHA
+410 
-423 VLFKTV
+423 
-429 DDGSVFS
+429 
-436 SGNEVLRKDD
+436 
-446 PSGGGKR
+446 
-453 EETF
+453 ETLLCETIL

>member
-12 FEQLNSLWKSDD
+12 FEQLNSLWESDD

-151 ILTIRQFPKEAITMK
+151 VLTIRQFPKEAITMK

-270 VGEVRGKEALDMLQ
+270 VGEVRSEASELLQ
-284 AFNTGH
+284 AVNV
-290 DGSISTGHANS
+290 GSEGSLSTIHANS
-301 PDDMMSRLSTMVLMG
+301 CADMVSRLETLVLVHLNMP
-316 IKLPLEAVMRQIAS
+316 ITAIRRQIVS
-330 GIDILVHL
+330 GFDLFIHL
-338 GRLRDKSRKVLEIM
+338 GRLRDKSRKVLEISELDGLKNG
-352 EVLGYEKGEIR
+352 EVQLNPIFCYEE
-363 LQPLFSFQE
+363 E
-372 TGSKDGKI
+372 
-380 QGEWVKR
+380 QGLVFKNH
-387 STLTRTEKLMAA
+387 LKHTEKLERA
-399 GYQPEGVCPGN
+399 GISY
-410 NGKYSSGVSDRHA
+410 
-423 VLFKTV
+423 
-429 DDGSVFS
+429 
-436 SGNEVLRKDD
+436 
-446 PSGGGKR
+446 
-453 EETF
+453 ETLLCETLL

>member
-12 FEQLNSLWKSDD
+12 FEQLNSLWESDD

-251 ITTAD
+251 ITTAY

-270 VGEVRGKEALDMLQ
+270 VGEVRSEASELLQ
-284 AFNTGH
+284 AVNV
-290 DGSISTGHANS
+290 GSEGSLSTIHANS
-301 PDDMMSRLSTMVLMG
+301 CADMVSRLETLVLVHLNMP
-316 IKLPLEAVMRQIAS
+316 ITAIRRQIVS
-330 GIDILVHL
+330 GFDLFIHL
-338 GRLRDKSRKVLEIM
+338 GRLRDKSRKVLEISELDGLKNG
-352 EVLGYEKGEIR
+352 EVQLNPIFCYEE
-363 LQPLFSFQE
+363 E
-372 TGSKDGKI
+372 
-380 QGEWVKR
+380 QGLVFKNH
-387 STLTRTEKLMAA
+387 LKHTEKLERA
-399 GYQPEGVCPGN
+399 GISY
-410 NGKYSSGVSDRHA
+410 
-423 VLFKTV
+423 
-429 DDGSVFS
+429 
-436 SGNEVLRKDD
+436 
-446 PSGGGKR
+446 
-453 EETF
+453 ETLLCETIL

>member
-12 FEQLNSLWKSDD
+12 FEQLNSLWESDD

-218 IITIEDNAELQIQ
+218 IITIEDNAKLQIQ

-270 VGEVRGKEALDMLQ
+270 VGEVRSEASELLQ
-284 AFNTGH
+284 AVNV
-290 DGSISTGHANS
+290 GSEGSLSTIHANS
-301 PDDMMSRLSTMVLMG
+301 CADMVSRLETLVLVHLNMP
-316 IKLPLEAVMRQIAS
+316 ITAIRRQIVS
-330 GIDILVHL
+330 GFDLFIHL
-338 GRLRDKSRKVLEIM
+338 GRLRDKSRKVLEISELDGLKNG
-352 EVLGYEKGEIR
+352 EVQLNPIFCYEE
-363 LQPLFSFQE
+363 E
-372 TGSKDGKI
+372 
-380 QGEWVKR
+380 QGLVFKNH
-387 STLTRTEKLMAA
+387 LKHTEKLERA
-399 GYQPEGVCPGN
+399 GISY
-410 NGKYSSGVSDRHA
+410 
-423 VLFKTV
+423 
-429 DDGSVFS
+429 
-436 SGNEVLRKDD
+436 
-446 PSGGGKR
+446 
-453 EETF
+453 ETLLCETIL

>member
-12 FEQLNSLWKSDD
+12 FEQLNSLWESDD

-270 VGEVRGKEALDMLQ
+270 VGEVRSEASELLQ
-284 AFNTGH
+284 AVNV
-290 DGSISTGHANS
+290 GSEGSLSTIHANS
-301 PDDMMSRLSTMVLMG
+301 CADMVSRLETLVLVHLNMP
-316 IKLPLEAVMRQIAS
+316 ITAIRRQIVS
-330 GIDILVHL
+330 DFDLFIHL
-338 GRLRDKSRKVLEIM
+338 GRLRDKSRKVLEISELDGLKNG
-352 EVLGYEKGEIR
+352 EVQLNPIFCYEE
-363 LQPLFSFQE
+363 E
-372 TGSKDGKI
+372 
-380 QGEWVKR
+380 QGLVFKNH
-387 STLTRTEKLMAA
+387 LKHTEKLERA
-399 GYQPEGVCPGN
+399 GISY
-410 NGKYSSGVSDRHA
+410 
-423 VLFKTV
+423 
-429 DDGSVFS
+429 
-436 SGNEVLRKDD
+436 
-446 PSGGGKR
+446 
-453 EETF
+453 ETLLCETIL